1 MRLLAYLALGLVLL
15 VLLRAAV
22 VLAASMAGLVLV
34 LGLVIVPRQTLIT
47 LLATVLILAFAIEPF
62 AGLGLATT
70 AMLYAL
76 VQKAPPG

>member
-34 LGLVIVPRQTLIT
+34 IGLVFAPRQTLIT
-47 LLATVLILAFAIEPF
+47 LLATVLILAFAMEPL
-62 AGLGLATT
+62 AGLVLATA
-70 AMLYAL
+70 AMLYGFAER
-76 VQKAPPG
+76 V

>member
-34 LGLVIVPRQTLIT
+34 LGLVFAPRQTLIT
-47 LLATVLILAFAIEPF
+47 LMATVLILAFAIEPV
-62 AGLGLATT
+62 AGFGLATA
-70 AMLYAL
+70 AMLYGL
-76 VQKAPPG
+76 RDRVHRD